1 VGADEDPGVVKPYR
15 SGPVV
20 SIVAGV
26 GVIQDLRRAR
36 EAYER
41 REWVSAY
48 QALSGLADTELEPDD
63 FVALATA
70 AFLLGRTNDVVQAL
84 QRAYQAKL
92 DLGDVPGAVRVAY
105 WLTATLWGAGEVAV
119 GNGWLSKG
127 QRLLDDLG
135 EDVVERGYLQE
146 RVTLGHIMKGEFP
159 DALQAA
165 PNVTEYGRRFGD
177 QDLLAMGL
185 HMQGRLSIFSG
196 HVADGL
202 RLLEEAMIAVVAG
215 EVSPIFSGV
224 VYCSSIEA
232 CQEISDFGRAGQWT
246 HALTNW
252 CDTQPGLVAF
262 TGQCAVHRGQ
272 LMKLHGA
279 FEDAIAELHHAAARY
294 AESGGGPAVGLA
306 YYERA
311 EVHRLRGE
319 HDAAEAAYDQAAE
332 HGHPTQPGR
341 ALLWLKRGRRDA
353 AVAAVR
359 RLLTERQDPVHRSQV
374 LPAAVD
380 VLVEIGEPE
389 EAAPLVEELRDS
401 GASFDCTALRAA
413 GCYADANVALARG
426 DAESG
431 LAGAR
436 HALDH
441 WHRLS
446 APYEAAR
453 SRMLV
458 GRALRLLGDED
469 SAVADLT
476 AARNTF
482 AELGA
487 KPTEREAADLLGE
500 GEAPGG
506 LSPREVEVLRLV
518 ARGKSNP
525 EIAEELV
532 LSEKTV
538 ARHLSNIFTKLDVGS
553 RTAAAAFAYQHRLV

>member
-1 VGADEDPGVVKPYR
+1 M
-15 SGPVV
+15 
-20 SIVAGV
+20 
-26 GVIQDLRRAR
+26 IQDLRRAR

-92 DLGDVPGAVRVAY
+92 DLGDLPGAVRVAY
-105 WLTATLWGAGEVAV
+105 WLTTTLWGAGEVAV

-127 QRLLDDLG
+127 QHLLDDLG
-135 EDVVERGYLQE
+135 QDVVERGYLQE
-146 RVTLGHIMKGEFP
+146 RVTFGHIMKGEFA

-165 PNVTEYGRRFGD
+165 PTITEYGRRFGD

-185 HMQGRLSIFSG
+185 HIEGRLSIFSG
-196 HVADGL
+196 HVAEGL
-202 RLLEEAMIAVVAG
+202 RLLDEAMISVVSG

-232 CQEISDFGRAGQWT
+232 CQEISDFDRAGQWT

-252 CDTQPGLVAF
+252 CDAQPGLVAF

-272 LMKLHGA
+272 LMRVHGA
-279 FEDAIAELHHAAARY
+279 FEDAIAELGHAAVRY
-294 AESGGGPAVGLA
+294 AEAGAASAVGLA

-311 EVHRLRGE
+311 EVHRLLGE
-319 HDAAEAAYDQAAE
+319 HDAAESAYDQAAR

-341 ALLWLKRGRRDA
+341 SLLWLDRGRREA

-359 RLLTERQDPVHRSQV
+359 RLLTERQEPVRRSQV

-380 VLVEIGEPE
+380 VLVEAGEPD
-389 EAAPLVEELRDS
+389 EAAPLADQLLEI

-413 GCYADANVALARG
+413 GCYAEANVALARA

-431 LAGAR
+431 LVAAR
-436 HALDH
+436 QALDH

-453 SRMLV
+453 SRVLV
-458 GRALRLLGDED
+458 GRALRLLGDEE
-469 SAVADLT
+469 SAVAELT
-476 AARNTF
+476 AARATF

-487 KPTEREAADLLGE
+487 KPGERQTADLLGE
-500 GEAPGG
+500 GQAPGG
-506 LSPREVEVLRLV
+506 LSPRELEVLRLV
-518 ARGKSNP
+518 AAGMSNP
-525 EIAEELV
+525 QIAETLV

-538 ARHLSNIFTKLDVGS
+538 ARHLTNIFTKLEVGS
-553 RTAAAAFAYQHRLV
+553 RTAAAAFAYRHRLL